1 VLVAVSP
8 NRGLSEQPLQ
18 QAAHKAKP
26 KQIRP
31 HVVEKSAVDSVLLSK
46 QSVGFLWKL
55 KYAINFSTNQ
65 FVA

>member
-1 VLVAVSP
+1 MVAVSP

-18 QAAHKAKP
+18 QAAHKTKP
-26 KQIRP
+26 NQIRP

-55 KYAINFSTNQ
+55 K
-65 FVA
+65 